1 MNRADVLVVGAG
13 PAGLAAAA
21 RLAEAG
27 LAVQVVD
34 EQPAAG
40 GQIWRRPPEG
50 LPEAR
55 PRRDPLRARL
65 LAAARSA
72 PGTTWR
78 YSTLAWGVFDDADG
92 GSGEHV
98 VGVHDSAG
106 TAEIRAPA
114 LVVTSGAYDLPAALP
129 GWTLPGVMSAGGVQ
143 TLAKAGRLVPEG
155 RIVLAGAHPLLPVV
169 AAQLV
174 AAGAEV
180 VEVAMAGPRPGVGA
194 ALLAAP
200 GAVWG
205 AAKLAEGAR
214 ALAALHRAGVP
225 VRWSTLPRAILG
237 TDAVEGV
244 ELADVDA
251 DWRPVGG
258 VRTVDCDAVAL
269 CFGFLA
275 SAELARQAGCA
286 VRWAP
291 AEGGWVVEH
300 DRWQESSVPG
310 IFVAGEITGVAGAE
324 RAAAEGLL
332 AALGVLR
339 RLGVPVDRAEERRAR
354 RDLARAGRFAAVVSR
369 QFAPRLDAL
378 TRLADD
384 DTLVCR
390 CEEVTA
396 GQVRRTLAEHPYV
409 TTVNAAKLLTRCGM
423 GPCQGRYC
431 GVTLAH
437 LVAEHTGRPVEETGV
452 FTARVPVKP
461 LSVGELGG
469 SPTPFTDVHDRE
481 HGTSV
486 KY

>member
-1 MNRADVLVVGAG
+1 MSRTDVLVVGAG
-13 PAGLAAAA
+13 PAGLAATA

-40 GQIWRRPPEG
+40 GQIWRRPPAG
-50 LPEAR
+50 LPEAS
-55 PRRDPLRARL
+55 PRSDPLRARL
-65 LAAARSA
+65 LAASRSA
-72 PGTTWR
+72 PGVSWR

-98 VGVHDSAG
+98 VGVHGSAG
-106 TAEIRAPA
+106 TEEIRAPVV
-114 LVVTSGAYDLPAALP
+114 LVTAGAYDLPAALP

-143 TLAKAGRLVPEG
+143 TLVKAGRLVPSG
-155 RIVLAGAHPLLPVV
+155 RIVLAGAHPLLLVV
-169 AAQLV
+169 AAQLTG
-174 AAGAEV
+174 AGAEV
-180 VEVAMAGPRPGVGA
+180 VEVAMAGPRPGFGA
-194 ALLAAP
+194 ALRTLP
-200 GAVWG
+200 GAPWG

-214 ALAALHRAGVP
+214 ALAVLHRADVP
-225 VRWSTLPRAILG
+225 VRWSTLPRRVLG
-237 TDAVEGV
+237 ADTVEGV
-244 ELADVDA
+244 ELVGVAA
-251 DWRPVGG
+251 DWRPDGK
-258 VRTVDCDAVAL
+258 VRTVGCDAVAL

-310 IFVAGEITGVAGAE
+310 IFVAGEVTGVAGAE

-339 RLGVPVDRAEERRAR
+339 RLGVAVDRAEERRAR
-354 RDLARAGRFAAVVSR
+354 RDLVRAGRFAAVVSR
-369 QFAPRLDAL
+369 EFAPRLDAL

-396 GQVRRTLAEHPYV
+396 GQVRRALAEHPYV
-409 TTVNAAKLLTRCGM
+409 TTVNVAKLLTRCGM

-437 LVAEHTGRPVEETGV
+437 LVAEHGGRPVEETGV

-461 LSVGELGG
+461 LSVGDLGR
-469 SPTPFTDVHDRE
+469 SPVLFTDLHDPE
-481 HGTSV
+481 
-486 KY
+486 